1 MCPGEDERTVAAEV
15 PVNRSAVTATA
26 ARARTRAASRRPRAA
41 RRERRERGQ
50 EGRRRPPRGLR
61 SARARGIR
69 RDSHRLTVVAT
80 TWPQDGSARAAGGV
94 FGMGVDRTCSATPGM
109 TDTAGPAPDPPAR
122 VPAGAE
128 LAAASAPP
136 GSPMVGAGSAAPVD
150 LIASQAC
157 PSTVWDSRAQ
167 DLSGYQP
174 IWTIASDPLRNA
186 VADQHQPVSR
196 ADTTTLLR

>member
-50 EGRRRPPRGLR
+50 EGRPRPPRRPR

-80 TWPQDGSARAAGGV
+80 TWPQDGSARAAGSV
-94 FGMGVDRTCSATPGM
+94 FGLPT
-109 TDTAGPAPDPPAR
+109 
-122 VPAGAE
+122 
-128 LAAASAPP
+128 
-136 GSPMVGAGSAAPVD
+136 VGAGSAAPVD

-186 VADQHQPVSR
+186 AADQHQPVSR